1 MLSESQM
8 LTEDES
14 INSPLRPKI
23 SPWAGALE
31 NPQKAQ
37 EQVLYDLLKKYGT
50 TDYGSSHN
58 ALKVSGITD
67 YRASF
72 PIIDYK
78 ALLPYLAQAK
88 EGNYKALLPEPP
100 ECWVMT
106 RGSTGK
112 SKVLPATPTHL
123 KQIFTCGARALV
135 HFALRKG
142 RFDVGMADRL
152 NFFLPTRGLPMTQEG
167 KEVAY

>member
-1 MLSESQM
+1 MKS
-8 LTEDES
+8 
-14 INSPLRPKI
+14 
-23 SPWAGALE
+23 LE

-37 EQVLYDLLKKYGT
+37 QQVLYDLLKKYGT
-50 TDYGSSHN
+50 TDYGIDHR
-58 ALKVSGITD
+58 ALQTTGIAE
-67 YRASF
+67 YKAAF

-78 ALLPYLAQAK
+78 GLLPYFAQAR
-88 EGNYKALLPEPP
+88 EGNYRAILPEPP

-135 HFALRKG
+135 HYASEKG
-142 RFDVGMADRL
+142 EL
-152 NFFLPTRGLPMTQEG
+152 
-167 KEVAY
+167 